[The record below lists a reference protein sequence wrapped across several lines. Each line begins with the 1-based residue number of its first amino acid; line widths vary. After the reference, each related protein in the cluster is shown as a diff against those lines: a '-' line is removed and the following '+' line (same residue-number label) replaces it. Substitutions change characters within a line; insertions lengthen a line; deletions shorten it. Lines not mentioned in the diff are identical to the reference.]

1 MRLGSAVLLL
11 LLIFFATTALA
22 DTTAWQQVWK
32 SETATES
39 VTVVGRALTM
49 TVDDGHTM
57 SAVASVTAAHG
68 KVRFDYQT
76 FDRRWSLIDDGN
88 RLLRLQPDR
97 RRAFTYERPTLAV
110 DRELAERNYQAKE
123 ASEEVIAGR
132 TTQQVEITPR
142 AGGPVVLRLWLDK
155 ENSFALRRERYNVE
169 GRRTSGTEYTEV
181 QFGPRVSADVFDVPP
196 GWAVLPPPHTDRKLS
211 VSELSRRLGYSVTAP
226 AYVPQGYVLLG
237 GYEREWGRRRMRMAE
252 LRYTDGLKLLSVF
265 QHPAPEPPEGRP
277 RAGGRGDRHG
287 GGPRGGR
294 GHGRGGQG
302 PPRPGE
308 TTLLDRGTEKV
319 LRYFG
324 PERGVIAIGDLLAD
338 DLIRVAKSVPQE

>member
-1 MRLGSAVLLL
+1 MKLGSAVLLF

-32 SETATES
+32 SETATEN

-57 SAVASVTAAHG
+57 SAVASVTAAQG

-76 FDRRWSLIDDGN
+76 FDHRWSLIDDGN
-88 RLLRLQPDR
+88 RLLRLQPDL

-110 DRELAERNYQAKE
+110 DRKLAERNYEAKE
-123 ASEEVIAGR
+123 VGEEVIAGR
-132 TTQQVEITPR
+132 TAWQVEITPR
-142 AGGPVVLRLWLDK
+142 GGGSVVLRLWLDK

-181 QFGPRVSADVFDVPP
+181 QFGPKVAADVFDVPR
-196 GWAVLPPPHTDRKLS
+196 GWTVLPPPHTDRKLS
-211 VSELSRRLGYSVTAP
+211 VSELSRRLGYSVAAP
-226 AYVPQGYVLLG
+226 EYVPQGYVLLG
-237 GYEREWGRRRMRMAE
+237 GYERKWGRGRLRLAE

-265 QHPAPEPPEGRP
+265 QHPAPEPPP
-277 RAGGRGDRHG
+277 GGGGARHG
-287 GGPRGGR
+287 GGRRGGR
-294 GHGRGGQG
+294 GHGRGGPA

-324 PERGVIAIGDLLAD
+324 PERGVTAIGDLAAD
-338 DLIRVAKSVPQE
+338 DLIRVAKSVPQG